1 MPNNDKTGPA
11 GAGAMTGRKMGQCG
25 GGQGQGRGRGGCFGG
40 KRRCQIDSMP
50 VEEKRQIIEQEI
62 IDLKK
67 ELEGL
72 EK

>member
-1 MPNNDKTGPA
+1 MPNNDETGPA
-11 GAGAMTGRKMGQCG
+11 GARAMTGRKMGQCG
-25 GGQGQGRGRGGCFGG
+25 GGQGQGRGRGGCFGE

-67 ELEGL
+67 ELEDL